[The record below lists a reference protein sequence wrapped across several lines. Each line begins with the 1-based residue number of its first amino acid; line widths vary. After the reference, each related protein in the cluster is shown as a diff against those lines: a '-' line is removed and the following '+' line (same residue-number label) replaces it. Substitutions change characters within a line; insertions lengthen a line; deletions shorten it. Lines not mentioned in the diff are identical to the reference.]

1 MDRWKRLVATM
12 VVAMCGA
19 FSVGHYVG
27 SASMAGTASDC
38 RAAVDASLDEW
49 QGVEG
54 ASERYEKY
62 VGRCIR

>member
-27 SASMAGTASDC
+27 ASSAAGELSDC
-38 RAAVDASLDEW
+38 RAAVVAALDAERSA
-49 QGVEG
+49 VG
-54 ASERYEKY
+54 ASERFVEYA
-62 VGRCIR
+62 GRCV

>member
-12 VVAMCGA
+12 IVAMCGA

-27 SASMAGTASDC
+27 SSSAAGELGDC
-38 RAAVDASLDEW
+38 RAAVVASLDEW

-54 ASERYEKY
+54 ASARYEKY
-62 VGRCIR
+62 VSRCL

>member
-27 SASMAGTASDC
+27 SSSAAGELGDC
-38 RAAVDASLDEW
+38 RAAVVASLDAERSA
-49 QGVEG
+49 VG
-54 ASERYEKY
+54 ASERFVEYA
-62 VGRCIR
+62 GRCV

>member
-27 SASMAGTASDC
+27 ASSAAGELGDC
-38 RAAVDASLDEW
+38 RAAVVASLDEW

-54 ASERYEKY
+54 ASARYEKY
-62 VGRCIR
+62 VSRCL

>member
-27 SASMAGTASDC
+27 SSSAAGALSDC
-38 RAAVDASLDEW
+38 RAAVVEIGRASCR
-49 QGVEG
+49 
-54 ASERYEKY
+54 ER
-62 VGRCIR
+62 V

>member
-1 MDRWKRLVATM
+1 M

-27 SASMAGTASDC
+27 SSSAAGQLGDC
-38 RAAVDASLDEW
+38 RAAVVASLDEW

-54 ASERYEKY
+54 ASARYEKY
-62 VGRCIR
+62 VSRCL